1 MRNAILWNPWP
12 CNAALKWNAWWNIC
26 MYLIAAKLRES
37 QEMNDEQKFWKSCM
51 FVLYLIAANWENLKR
66 WMINKSYENDE
77 SLLKNPN
84 PFNSAIHMIWSQIN
98 PRGECVGGAETGE
111 INERY
116 FAKGMYVT
124 THIFLSPAMFT
135 RWEANSKAQSTYRFD
150 TRILCKELSLKMETL
165 LDRPF
170 TSKAQYTYWLDTRR
184 YFARN

>member
-1 MRNAILWNPWP
+1 MYVFDSRKIERISRDEWWTKV
-12 CNAALKWNAWWNIC
+12 LKKLYVC
-26 MYLIAAKLRES
+26 FVFDSRKLRES
-37 QEMNDEQKFWKSCM
+37 QEMNDKQKLWKWR
-51 FVLYLIAANWENLKR
+51 I
-66 WMINKSYENDE
+66 SY
-77 SLLKNPN
+77 KNPN

-111 INERY
+111 SNERY